1 MTVFDLENVELQR
14 KRDFDYR
21 LRISKF
27 YLDKG
32 ELIALVGPSGCGK
45 STALDI
51 LGMALKPTSVERF
64 IFSPD
69 NQSMDVGKLWKGNQ
83 TDRMA
88 YLRSLY
94 LGYVLQTGE
103 LLPFLNVEDNI
114 RLTASIKGLESPQ
127 TEILMKELGIV
138 SLRRSMPKT
147 LSIGERQRVAIC
159 RALVSQPK
167 VIFADEPTAALDPL
181 MAKKVMGLLVKT
193 VREAQAALVVVT
205 HDIRLAEEFGF
216 NQVPVRVEM
225 RENSVSAFLNR
236 VREEA

>member
-1 MTVFDLENVELQR
+1 
-14 KRDFDYR
+14 
-21 LRISKF
+21 
-27 YLDKG
+27 
-32 ELIALVGPSGCGK
+32 
-45 STALDI
+45 
-51 LGMALKPTSVERF
+51 
-64 IFSPD
+64 
-69 NQSMDVGKLWKGNQ
+69 
-83 TDRMA
+83 
-88 YLRSLY
+88 
-94 LGYVLQTGE
+94 
-103 LLPFLNVEDNI
+103 
-114 RLTASIKGLESPQ
+114 
-127 TEILMKELGIV
+127 
-138 SLRRSMPKT
+138 MPKT